1 MLKGIDPLLTPD
13 LLRLL
18 AQMGHGD
25 VLAVVDRNYPAHAA
39 GAPVVELAGADLVGA
54 LRAILAVLPVDTFI
68 DPPAWHMLM
77 DSGASVRHKGYVYHF
92 SGLVYHPGQQRWRVS
107 IEKYRWTKEPF
118 EDFMELVY
126 HYTSDEEEDCIN
138 HLTEDIL
145 WDGKSF
151 YQLEKALT
159 WIDW

>member
-1 MLKGIDPLLTPD
+1 MKG
-13 LLRLL
+13 
-18 AQMGHGD
+18 GD
-25 VLAVVDRNYPAHAA
+25 
-39 GAPVVELAGADLVGA
+39 ADE
-54 LRAILAVLPVDTFI
+54 FI
-68 DPPAWHMLM
+68 DYLM
-77 DSGASVRHKGYVYHF
+77 DGGASVRHKGYVYHF
-92 SGLVYHPGQQRWRVS
+92 SGLVCHPGQHKWRVS

-151 YQLEKALT
+151 CQLEKALT

>member
-1 MLKGIDPLLTPD
+1 MKG
-13 LLRLL
+13 
-18 AQMGHGD
+18 GD
-25 VLAVVDRNYPAHAA
+25 
-39 GAPVVELAGADLVGA
+39 ADE
-54 LRAILAVLPVDTFI
+54 FI
-68 DPPAWHMLM
+68 DYLM
-77 DSGASVRHKGYVYHF
+77 DGGASVRHKGYVYHF

-126 HYTSDEEEDCIN
+126 QYASDEEEDCIN

>member
-1 MLKGIDPLLTPD
+1 MKG
-13 LLRLL
+13 
-18 AQMGHGD
+18 GD
-25 VLAVVDRNYPAHAA
+25 
-39 GAPVVELAGADLVGA
+39 ADE
-54 LRAILAVLPVDTFI
+54 FI
-68 DPPAWHMLM
+68 DYLI
-77 DSGASVRHKGYVYHF
+77 DGGASVRHKGYVYHF
-92 SGLVYHPGQQRWRVS
+92 SGFVYHPSQRKWRVS

-126 HYTSDEEEDCIN
+126 NYTSDEEEDCIN